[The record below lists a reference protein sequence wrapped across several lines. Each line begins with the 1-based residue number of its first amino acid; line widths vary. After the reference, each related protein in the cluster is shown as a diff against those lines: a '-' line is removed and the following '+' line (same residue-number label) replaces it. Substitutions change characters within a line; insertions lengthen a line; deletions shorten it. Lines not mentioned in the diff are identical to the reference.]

1 MDFNNEDFAN
11 NHCKHIRELDPLIRF
26 VGIANR
32 MGTLVGTSYRE
43 HLNVLMNDDE
53 TKLYAMQ
60 AVFRAEIREDFQ
72 KNLGAL
78 NYSVGKYDKLIRAT
92 IPLKSVSEDKY
103 YILISFDIEANSIFI
118 IENKVLK
125 YIKLL
130 AQE

>member
-72 KNLGAL
+72 KNLGDL

-92 IPLKSVSEDKY
+92 IPLKSVSENKY
-103 YILISFDIEANSIFI
+103 YILISLDVEANSIFI
-118 IENKVLK
+118 IENKVLQ
-125 YIKLL
+125 YIKLVTS
-130 AQE
+130 E

>member
-1 MDFNNEDFAN
+1 LDFNNEDFAN

-72 KNLGAL
+72 KNLGDL

-92 IPLKSVSEDKY
+92 IPLKIVSENKY
-103 YILISFDIEANSIFI
+103 YILISLDVEANSIFI
-118 IENKVLK
+118 IENKVLQ

-130 AQE
+130 T

>member
-1 MDFNNEDFAN
+1 MDFDNEDFAN
-11 NHCKHIRELDPLIRF
+11 NQCKHIRELDPLIRF

-43 HLNVLMNDDE
+43 QLNALMNYDE

-72 KNLGAL
+72 KNIGDL

-92 IPLKSVSEDKY
+92 IPLTSVSESKY
-103 YILISFDIEANSIFI
+103 YILLSFDVEANSIFI
-118 IENKVLK
+118 IENKVLQH
-125 YIKLL
+125 IKLL
-130 AQE
+130 TQE

>member
-1 MDFNNEDFAN
+1 MDFDNEDFAN

-26 VGIANR
+26 VGMANR

-72 KNLGAL
+72 KNLGDL

-92 IPLKSVSEDKY
+92 IPLKSVSENKY
-103 YILISFDIEANSIFI
+103 YILISLDVEANSIFI
-118 IENKVLK
+118 IENKVLQ

-130 AQE
+130 TQE

>member
-26 VGIANR
+26 VGMANR

-72 KNLGAL
+72 KNLGDL

-92 IPLKSVSEDKY
+92 IPLKSVSENKY
-103 YILISFDIEANSIFI
+103 YILISLDVEANSMFI
-118 IENKVLK
+118 IENKVLQ

-130 AQE
+130 TQE

>member
-72 KNLGAL
+72 KNLGDL

-92 IPLKSVSEDKY
+92 IPLKSVSENKY
-103 YILISFDIEANSIFI
+103 YILISLDVEANSIFI
-118 IENKVLK
+118 IENKVLQ

-130 AQE
+130 TQE

>member
-72 KNLGAL
+72 KNLGDL

-92 IPLKSVSEDKY
+92 IPLKSVSENKY
-103 YILISFDIEANSIFI
+103 YILISFDVEANSIFI
-118 IENKVLK
+118 IENKVLQD
-125 YIKLL
+125 IKLL
-130 AQE
+130 T

>member
-1 MDFNNEDFAN
+1 MDFDNEDFAN

-72 KNLGAL
+72 KNLGDL

-92 IPLKSVSEDKY
+92 IPLKSVSENKY
-103 YILISFDIEANSIFI
+103 YILISLDVEANSIFI
-118 IENKVLK
+118 IENKVLQ
-125 YIKLL
+125 YIKLVTS
-130 AQE
+130 E

>member
-1 MDFNNEDFAN
+1 MDFDNEDFAN

-43 HLNVLMNDDE
+43 QLNALMNDDE

-72 KNLGAL
+72 KNLGDL

-92 IPLKSVSEDKY
+92 IPLKSVNESKY
-103 YILISFDIEANSIFI
+103 YILISFDVEANSIFI
-118 IENKVLK
+118 IENKVLQ

-130 AQE
+130 T

>member
-1 MDFNNEDFAN
+1 MDFDNEDFAN

-72 KNLGAL
+72 KNLGDL

-92 IPLKSVSEDKY
+92 IPLKSVSENKY
-103 YILISFDIEANSIFI
+103 YILISLDVEANSIFI
-118 IENKVLK
+118 IENKVLQC
-125 YIKLL
+125 IKLFS
-130 AQE
+130 QE

>member
-72 KNLGAL
+72 KNLGDL

-92 IPLKSVSEDKY
+92 IPLKSVSENKY
-103 YILISFDIEANSIFI
+103 YILISLDVEANSIFI
-118 IENKVLK
+118 IENKVLQ
-125 YIKLL
+125 YIKLFS
-130 AQE
+130 QE

>member
-1 MDFNNEDFAN
+1 MDFDNEDFAN

-26 VGIANR
+26 VGMANR

-72 KNLGAL
+72 KNLGDL

-92 IPLKSVSEDKY
+92 IPLKSVSENKY
-103 YILISFDIEANSIFI
+103 YILISFDVEANSIFI
-118 IENKVLK
+118 IENKVLQ

-130 AQE
+130 TQE

>member
-1 MDFNNEDFAN
+1 M
-11 NHCKHIRELDPLIRF
+11 RELDPLIRF

-72 KNLGAL
+72 KNLGDL

-92 IPLKSVSEDKY
+92 IPLKSVSESKY
-103 YILISFDIEANSIFI
+103 YILISFDVEANSIFI
-118 IENKVLK
+118 IENKVLQ

-130 AQE
+130 T

>member
-1 MDFNNEDFAN
+1 MDLDNEDFAN

-72 KNLGAL
+72 KNLGDL

-92 IPLKSVSEDKY
+92 IPLKSVSENKY
-103 YILISFDIEANSIFI
+103 YILISLDVEANSIFI
-118 IENKVLK
+118 IENKVLQC
-125 YIKLL
+125 IKLL
-130 AQE
+130 T

>member
-1 MDFNNEDFAN
+1 MDFDNEDFAN

-26 VGIANR
+26 VGIANG

-43 HLNVLMNDDE
+43 QLNALMNDDE

-92 IPLKSVSEDKY
+92 IPLKSVNESKY
-103 YILISFDIEANSIFI
+103 YVLISFDIEANSVFI
-118 IENKVLK
+118 IENKVLQ

-130 AQE
+130 TPE